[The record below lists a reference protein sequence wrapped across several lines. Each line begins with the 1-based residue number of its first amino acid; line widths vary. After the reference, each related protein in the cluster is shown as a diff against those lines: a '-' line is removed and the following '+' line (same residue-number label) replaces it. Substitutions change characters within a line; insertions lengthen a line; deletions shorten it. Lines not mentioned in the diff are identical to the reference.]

1 MNRQLTYHLNHFNVR
16 DLCGSAKCKPA
27 GSASTTIRKKL
38 RWKGFRGMFKTLLLQ
53 AAAILA
59 VAAVAGLLAGSG
71 GARSAGLSA
80 LAGGAAYFLPNL
92 LFVLRLRLSIATRQ
106 AGAAGFLIGE
116 AVKLSAVIALLLFL
130 PRLIDVNWPALIA
143 GLFAVLFVN
152 LFALLLKT

>member
-1 MNRQLTYHLNHFNVR
+1 
-16 DLCGSAKCKPA
+16 
-27 GSASTTIRKKL
+27 
-38 RWKGFRGMFKTLLLQ
+38 MFKTLLLQ
-53 AAAILA
+53 VAVILA
-59 VAAVAGLLAGSG
+59 VAAIAGLLAGSG
-71 GARSAGLSA
+71 GASSAGLSA

-130 PRLIDVNWPALIA
+130 PRLIDVNWPALLA

>member
-1 MNRQLTYHLNHFNVR
+1 
-16 DLCGSAKCKPA
+16 
-27 GSASTTIRKKL
+27 
-38 RWKGFRGMFKTLLLQ
+38 MFKTLLLQ

-71 GARSAGLSA
+71 GAVSA

-130 PRLIDVNWPALIA
+130 PRLIDVNWPALLA

>member
-1 MNRQLTYHLNHFNVR
+1 
-16 DLCGSAKCKPA
+16 
-27 GSASTTIRKKL
+27 
-38 RWKGFRGMFKTLLLQ
+38 MFKILLLQ
-53 AAAILA
+53 AAVILA

-71 GARSAGLSA
+71 GARPAAISA

-92 LFVLRLRLSIATRQ
+92 LFVLRLRLAMATSATQR

-130 PRLIDVNWPALIA
+130 PRMIDVNWPALIA

>member
-1 MNRQLTYHLNHFNVR
+1 ML
-16 DLCGSAKCKPA
+16 
-27 GSASTTIRKKL
+27 
-38 RWKGFRGMFKTLLLQ
+38 KTLFLQ

-59 VAAVAGLLAGSG
+59 VAAIAGGLAGSG
-71 GARSAGLSA
+71 GARLAMMSA

-92 LFVLRLRLSIATRQ
+92 LFVLRLRLAISTRQ

-116 AVKLSAVIALLLFL
+116 AVKLSAVIALLFFL
-130 PRLIDVNWPALIA
+130 PRLIEINWPALIA